1 MIDDEFEM
9 VLKYL
14 GVILLMVVMIT
25 LFIFS
30 IIDKTNKSSIDINE
44 IQDIKQVDGGYYI
57 TINNEI
63 YYKE

>member
-1 MIDDEFEM
+1 MLDDGFEM
-9 VLKYL
+9 VLKCL
-14 GVILLMVVMIT
+14 GIIVLMVVMIT

-30 IIDKTNKSSIDINE
+30 IIDKTNKPSININE
-44 IQDIKQVDGGYYI
+44 IQDIKEVDNGYYI

>member
-1 MIDDEFEM
+1 MLDDGFEM
-9 VLKYL
+9 ILKCLGFTVLL
-14 GVILLMVVMIT
+14 VVMIT

-30 IIDKTNKSSIDINE
+30 IINKIEKSSIDINE
-44 IQDIKQVDGGYYI
+44 IQDIKQVDNGYYI

>member
-1 MIDDEFEM
+1 MLDDGFEM
-9 VLKYL
+9 ILKCL
-14 GVILLMVVMIT
+14 GITVLMVVMIT

-30 IIDKTNKSSIDINE
+30 IIDKIEKPSIDINE
-44 IQDIKQVDGGYYI
+44 IQEIKEVDGGYYI

>member
-1 MIDDEFEM
+1 MHDDEF
-9 VLKYL
+9 VLKCL
-14 GVILLMVVMIT
+14 GVIVLMVVMTT

-30 IIDKTNKSSIDINE
+30 IIDKINKPSIDINE
-44 IQDIKQVDGGYYI
+44 IQDIKEVDNGYYI